1 MARRLNKKHT
11 AATAISLLLSLY
23 AIGQYATAFLT
34 TTLQH
39 QSTRQQPTT
48 SFFLATTSSS
58 CQENVQ
64 TTTKEEEEAIF
75 SFTSPKYCVY
85 IEDTDAYGVMY
96 NSNYI
101 RQYERALTHAPSRN
115 DNDASSSTTTTKRP
129 KQQQQWIM
137 TAITNQKFR
146 SSPLLGSEYVVTGQ
160 LVEEKKMGD
169 GSSIIEEEVWQMQ
182 MISVPANANDDD
194 DVIVYNTA
202 TVTIASTP
210 QVLTTTTTTTTT
222 ASSPKE
228 EDTTTIISPPSS
240 ELKIQ
245 HIEQMSFP
253 CYTDEFNTHYLI
265 DTTQTQTQTQT
276 QTHHHVVQ
284 YIPIRS
290 VTNFFER
297 HRTTYL
303 TLDKNTNRPTS
314 KLSRWLMDLI

>member
-1 MARRLNKKHT
+1 
-11 AATAISLLLSLY
+11 
-23 AIGQYATAFLT
+23 
-34 TTLQH
+34 
-39 QSTRQQPTT
+39 
-48 SFFLATTSSS
+48 
-58 CQENVQ
+58 
-64 TTTKEEEEAIF
+64 
-75 SFTSPKYCVY
+75 
-85 IEDTDAYGVMY
+85 
-96 NSNYI
+96 
-101 RQYERALTHAPSRN
+101 
-115 DNDASSSTTTTKRP
+115 
-129 KQQQQWIM
+129 M

-160 LVEEKKMGD
+160 LVKKKMGD

-182 MISVPANANDDD
+182 MISVPANDD

-210 QVLTTTTTTTTT
+210 QVLTTTTT
-222 ASSPKE
+222 SSLSKE

-253 CYTDEFNTHYLI
+253 CYPDEFNTHYLI
-265 DTTQTQTQTQT
+265 DTTQTQT

-290 VTNFFER
+290 ATNFFER

-314 KLSRWLMDLI
+314 KLPRWLMDLI